1 MLTDFL
7 ATLAAASPAVSSP
20 RKAKTVPPPLPA
32 QALAPPPPSRNGE
45 GGEDRRAKQ
54 ARHTELL
61 AVIGCDPLFFSFAF
75 VNTPRAG
82 WDTIR
87 ILPRAVLSCFFPCCD
102 AAPGKAPPP
111 TILRWSA
118 WSWSSAEPPQARYR
132 HSQLV

>member
-32 QALAPPPPSRNGE
+32 QALAPPPSRNGE

-61 AVIGCDPLFFSFAF
+61 AVIGCDPLFFF
-75 VNTPRAG
+75 
-82 WDTIR
+82 
-87 ILPRAVLSCFFPCCD
+87 CFCEHATGRLGHYSHSSTC
-102 AAPGKAPPP
+102 
-111 TILRWSA
+111 
-118 WSWSSAEPPQARYR
+118 SAELLFFLLCCSAGKGTAADNIEMER
-132 HSQLV
+132 LELELG

>member
-32 QALAPPPPSRNGE
+32 QALAPPPSRNGE

-61 AVIGCDPLFFSFAF
+61 AVIGCDPFFFFCFVVNHGPAGTLFAF
-75 VNTPRAG
+75 FHVQ
-82 WDTIR
+82 
-87 ILPRAVLSCFFPCCD
+87 C
-102 AAPGKAPPP
+102 
-111 TILRWSA
+111 
-118 WSWSSAEPPQARYR
+118 
-132 HSQLV
+132 